1 MVRDGQPA
9 GLAKRLGEY
18 LRGRVDAAVDVAVPP
33 TPLGGG
39 AFSQVFRF
47 ELASA
52 PVEWSGPLVLRLLAT
67 SAEQVRL
74 EAGLQEGARAASV
87 PAPRMLAVEADPG
100 VLGQPFMIMELL
112 PGRGFLR
119 GIEWHRFVRDFP
131 KMLTSWPGT
140 FADVL
145 GLLAAAN
152 TSTVLDTLSRRGV
165 PADSA
170 STTRHLSWIEG
181 TLGLKTP
188 FVDIVEWLNANQ
200 PEPPDRPVLVH
211 GDLWPANVL
220 MVGRVIG
227 GLVDWTMGAIGDPA
241 LDVGFAKVGLALM
254 PEPFPPPP
262 PISTGLHAGGVRMAD
277 EIHERCAPL
286 VGGDERVRYYEAL
299 RCAVEIAAVQ
309 ADRRLGRR
317 NGWIHG
323 LNALARHFNKMTGLE
338 VNLR

>member
-1 MVRDGQPA
+1 M
-9 GLAKRLGEY
+9 
-18 LRGRVDAAVDVAVPP
+18 
-33 TPLGGG
+33 GGG

-52 PVEWSGPLVLRLLAT
+52 PVEWSGPLVLRLVA
-67 SAEQVRL
+67 APEQRVRV
-74 EAGLQEGARAASV
+74 EAGLQQGARAAGV
-87 PAPRMLAVEADPG
+87 PAPRLLVVEADAG

-112 PGRGFLR
+112 PDRGFLR
-119 GIEWHRFVRDFP
+119 GVEWHRFVRDFP
-131 KMLTSWPGT
+131 RLMRLWPAT

-152 TSTVLDTLSRRGV
+152 TSTVLDILAARGV
-165 PADSA
+165 PAEWA
-170 STTRHLSWIEG
+170 STSRHLAWINR
-181 TLGLKTP
+181 TLGSKTP
-188 FVDIVEWLNANQ
+188 FAEIVAWLNADQ
-200 PEPPDRPVLVH
+200 PPPPDRPALVH

-220 MVGRVIG
+220 MAGGVIG

-254 PEPFPPPP
+254 PEPFPTPP